1 MAETITLSDEHICIN
16 KEDKNVVFSIK
27 GDGEM
32 LFSLISGA
40 MKNSQ
45 FFAELILDAA
55 SEYAAN
61 QGEID
66 PSLN

>member
-1 MAETITLSDEHICIN
+1 MAENIMLSDEHICLN
-16 KEDKNVVFSIK
+16 KEGASVTFSIK
-27 GDGEM
+27 GDGEI

-45 FFAELILDAA
+45 FFAELIIDAA
-55 SEYAAN
+55 SEYIQN

>member
-1 MAETITLSDEHICIN
+1 MEETITLSGEHICIN
-16 KEDKNVVFSIK
+16 KEGTSVTFSIK
-27 GDGEM
+27 GDGEI

-45 FFAELILDAA
+45 FFADLIIDAA
-55 SEYAAN
+55 SEYIQN